1 VATPPFVLV
10 NQSAAV
16 SDDQL
21 SEIAAALLLQ
31 IQRDLAPAWNLDPAQ
46 FAVEID
52 NVIPASG
59 VPVLL
64 SDVHDPA
71 VLGYHE
77 AGPVVVVYAGETVAW
92 PNPPGSVAGPY
103 PSLSTI
109 LSHELCETVVD
120 WGADQY
126 DVLGYFE
133 EVCDPVQETS
143 YLIDGV
149 AVSNF
154 VWPQWFLQGSPGPFD
169 QMGLLKADHT
179 LTPQGY
185 ATVLGASG
193 LTAIG
198 AASRPILK
206 KPLRTARLTAGT
218 RLGKA

>member
-1 VATPPFVLV
+1 MATPPFVLV

-16 SDDQL
+16 SDGQL
-21 SEIAAALLLQ
+21 SEIAAALLTQL
-31 IQRDLAPAWNLDPAQ
+31 QRDISSAWSLDPAQ
-46 FAVEID
+46 FAIEID
-52 NVIPASG
+52 SVIPASG

-77 AGPVVVVYAGETVAW
+77 AGPVVVVYAQETIAW
-92 PNPPGSVAGPY
+92 PSPPGSVLGPH
-103 PSLSTI
+103 PSLSTV
-109 LSHELCETVVD
+109 LSHELCETVID

-126 DVLGYFE
+126 DALGYFQ

-143 YLIDGV
+143 YLIDEV

-169 QMGLLKADHT
+169 QMGLLTADHT
-179 LTPQGY
+179 LTSQGY

-193 LTAIG
+193 LTTIG
-198 AASRPILK
+198 AASRPALK
-206 KPLRTARLTAGT
+206 NPLRTARLTAGT